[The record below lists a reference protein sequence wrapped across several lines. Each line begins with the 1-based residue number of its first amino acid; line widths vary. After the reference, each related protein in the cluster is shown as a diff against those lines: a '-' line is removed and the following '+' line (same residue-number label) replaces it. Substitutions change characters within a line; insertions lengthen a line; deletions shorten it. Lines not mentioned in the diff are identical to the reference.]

1 MATLRQRQIDEI
13 INYERAM
20 NRTILDRAINQ
31 VTVFNDERAPATTRD
46 IKFEAILGGLVDKLK
61 ASMADAL
68 KAITAKQFPSI
79 NSYNASD
86 LLNKP
91 DGSRAQEQIAPA
103 ASSTIDKER
112 QQAIADAQ
120 LKEKADKQEQ
130 KAAITTATTVPNVP
144 VSVPPVPA
152 QSLVPNPLNESK
164 GKPSNKNIIDY
175 SVQQ

>member
-68 KAITAKQFPSI
+68 KAITAKQFPTV
-79 NSYNASD
+79 NSYNADD
-86 LLNKP
+86 LLNKK
-91 DGSRAQEQIAPA
+91 DGSRAQEKVAPA
-103 ASSTIDKER
+103 ANSTINKER
-112 QQAIADAQ
+112 QQEEAA
-120 LKEKADKQEQ
+120 KELVKKADKQGEE
-130 KAAITTATTVPNVP
+130 AAVEIAANLPVVSASAPPIQAQQLLPTPLPAVPT
-144 VSVPPVPA
+144 
-152 QSLVPNPLNESK
+152 EK
-164 GKPSNKNIIDY
+164 KK
-175 SVQQ
+175 

>member
-31 VTVFNDERAPATTRD
+31 VTVFNDERAPATSRD

-79 NSYNASD
+79 NSYNASA
-86 LLNKP
+86 LLNTQ
-91 DGSRAQEQIAPA
+91 DGSRAQERVAPA
-103 ASSTIDKER
+103 ANSTIDKER
-112 QQAIADAQ
+112 QQEIADKA
-120 LKEKADKQEQ
+120 LNEKA
-130 KAAITTATTVPNVP
+130 KARTEEAAVEIAANLP
-144 VSVPPVPA
+144 VVAAAVPPIQAQQLLPDPIPKVPT
-152 QSLVPNPLNESK
+152 EK
-164 GKPSNKNIIDY
+164 KK
-175 SVQQ
+175 